1 MWGVKENIAGQHLEP
16 HPVLSKAVT
25 VTTEGQA

>member
-1 MWGVKENIAGQHLEP
+1 MQGLKESIAGQRLEP

-25 VTTEGQA
+25 VATEGQA